1 MMKRIAAA
9 LALTLAVAGT
19 AQAADG
25 KALFASKCKVCHDA
39 DGKGQGVMGKKL
51 GVKDLTV
58 TTLSAADIEATISK
72 GKGKMTP
79 FAGKLAP
86 DEIKAVAAFVKGGLK

>member
-1 MMKRIAAA
+1 MKRIATA
-9 LALTLAVAGT
+9 LALFLLAGA

-25 KALFASKCKVCHDA
+25 KALFGAKCAVCHGP
-39 DGKGQGVMGKKL
+39 DGKGQTAMGKKL

-58 TTLSAADIEATISK
+58 TRLSAADVEGIVAK

-79 FAGKLAP
+79 FAAKLSP
-86 DEIKAVAAFVKGGLK
+86 EEIKAVTAYVKGGLK

>member
-1 MMKRIAAA
+1 MKRIAAA
-9 LALTLAVAGT
+9 LAASFLLAGA

-25 KALFASKCKVCHDA
+25 KALFGSKCAVCHGP
-39 DGKGQGVMGKKL
+39 DGKGQSAMGKKL

-58 TTLSAADIEATISK
+58 TKLSAVDIEATIKK

-79 FAGKLAP
+79 FEGKLSAE
-86 DEIKAVAAFVKGGLK
+86 EIKAVGAFVKGGLK